1 MKITKQQLK
10 RIIKEELKD
19 VLEKKRKD
27 EERPLEAPLAEEEEL
42 EEGTKE
48 GDDVKDPLVHG
59 EKAYSAYGEEG
70 ASGGDKE
77 VDDAED
83 LYEGDLIES
92 IREELKKYLTEGGE

>member
-1 MKITKQQLK
+1 MKNLQEK
-10 RIIKEELKD
+10 RNRNRLNN
-19 VLEKKRKD
+19 LMEKWGYKRD
-27 EERPLEAPLAEEEEL
+27 DERPMEAPLAEEEEL